1 MRKPVQRKTQS
12 RRHIPADTNMTEL
25 APAQWGLVA
34 GGTRLDGAIAQEV
47 QASLSAG
54 TTGGGTARAGK
65 WDSLWTFTTLA
76 TTPSCAIVIAI
87 TFAKC
92 G

>member
-1 MRKPVQRKTQS
+1 MRNAVQRKTRS
-12 RRHIPADTNMTEL
+12 RTRTPGDTNMSEL

-34 GGTRLDGAIAQEV
+34 GGAQLDGAIAQEV

-54 TTGGGTARAGK
+54 K
-65 WDSLWTFTTLA
+65 YDSLWTFTTLA

-87 TFAKC
+87 TFTKC

>member
-1 MRKPVQRKTQS
+1 MRKPVQRRTRS
-12 RRHIPADTNMTEL
+12 RTRTSGATSMSEL

-34 GGTRLDGAIAQEV
+34 GGAQLDGAIAQEV

-65 WDSLWTFTTLA
+65 YDSLWTFTTLA
-76 TTPSCAIVIAI
+76 TTPSCAIIIAI
-87 TFAKC
+87 TFTKC